1 MNLRLYLFRSIC
13 VSASRW
19 KLYLLNYVTITL
31 MKTLRVTLLTVLGL
45 TAGALFAADQ
55 TSKADRVEVTFVNP
69 DKFTDAA
76 DAQRGSDWGRD
87 ANLDVPKKYIIERAS
102 RYVPEG
108 QKLSVS
114 ITDVDLAG
122 EIEPW
127 RSSSLR
133 DARIMKDIYF
143 PRIDLSYKL
152 TDATGAVV
160 KEGSRHLSDM
170 NYLMNIHTDRSDPRV
185 YDKSLLDDW
194 IRRDLATKKK

>member
-1 MNLRLYLFRSIC
+1 ML
-13 VSASRW
+13 
-19 KLYLLNYVTITL
+19 KYVTISL
-31 MKTLRVTLLTVLGL
+31 MKTLRVAIVSLVGL
-45 TAGALFAADQ
+45 TAGGLFAADQ
-55 TSKADRVEVTFVNP
+55 NAKTDRVEVTFVNP

-87 ANLDVPKKYIIERAS
+87 ANLADLKKYIVDRAS
-102 RYVPEG
+102 RYLTEG

-152 TDATGAVV
+152 TDASGAVV
-160 KEGSRHLSDM
+160 KEGTRHLSDM
-170 NYLMNIHTDRSDPRV
+170 NYLMNIHPDRSDPRV

-194 IRRDLATKKK
+194 IRRDFATKKK

>member
-1 MNLRLYLFRSIC
+1 M
-13 VSASRW
+13 
-19 KLYLLNYVTITL
+19 LNYVTITL

-55 TSKADRVEVTFVNP
+55 NSKADRVEVTFVNP

-76 DAQRGSDWGRD
+76 DGQRGSDWGRD
-87 ANLDVPKKYIIERAS
+87 ANLDVLKKYIIERAS
-102 RYVPEG
+102 RYVQEG

-152 TDATGAVV
+152 TDATGAVL
-160 KEGSRHLSDM
+160 KENSRHLSDM
-170 NYLMNIHTDRSDPRV
+170 NYLMNIHPDRSDPRV

-194 IRRDLATKKK
+194 IRRDIATKKK